1 MAAVRKLTLCE
12 CRCSGVKKSHSQP
25 EFSHFAVSL
34 HVQKKERE
42 KKEQSCLMVFKAHAR
57 SNRSMLPIML
67 QRINSWG
74 ADCRV
79 FPLNQ
84 H

>member
-1 MAAVRKLTLCE
+1 MSIHAEVLLFVDTKYGCCEEAHISE

-42 KKEQSCLMVFKAHAR
+42 KKNKV
-57 SNRSMLPIML
+57 
-67 QRINSWG
+67 
-74 ADCRV
+74 V
-79 FPLNQ
+79 
-84 H
+84 